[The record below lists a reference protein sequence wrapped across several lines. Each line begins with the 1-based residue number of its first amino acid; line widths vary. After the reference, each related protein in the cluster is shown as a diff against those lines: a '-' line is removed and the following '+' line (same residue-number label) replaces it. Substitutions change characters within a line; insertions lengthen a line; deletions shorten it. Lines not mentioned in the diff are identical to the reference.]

1 MRDFSTA
8 FLAHVLAL
16 ISFVLDHRN
25 ASSARGHDLEK
36 DQHMQK
42 TLSTSELCAN
52 RSQDRI
58 DYFGC
63 LVATGAYRVDEAK
76 KWANGYSSADCF
88 YSFHFHH

>member
-42 TLSTSELCAN
+42 TLSASGNFVHTGP
-52 RSQDRI
+52 RI
-58 DYFGC
+58 GLTTLDVWW
-63 LVATGAYRVDEAK
+63 LLERIV
-76 KWANGYSSADCF
+76 
-88 YSFHFHH
+88 